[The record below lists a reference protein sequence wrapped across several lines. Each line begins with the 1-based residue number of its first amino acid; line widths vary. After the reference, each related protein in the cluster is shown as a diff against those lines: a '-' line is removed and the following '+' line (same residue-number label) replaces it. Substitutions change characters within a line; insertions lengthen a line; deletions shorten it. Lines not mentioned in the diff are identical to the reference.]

1 MNKHRDDIKM
11 PPVKSSNIM
20 QEVDQKET
28 SEEFNAAAL
37 KYHSME
43 PPGKVALRATKPM
56 DTPRDLSLAYTP
68 GVAVA
73 CEAIANDPSE
83 AARFTSRGNLV
94 GVISNGT
101 AVLGL
106 GAIGAL
112 ASKPVMEGKA
122 VLFNK
127 FAGIDVFDIEIEER
141 DPDKL
146 VEIIAGLEA
155 TFGGINL
162 EDIKAPECFEVESKL
177 KKRMNIPV
185 FHDDQHGTAVVTAA
199 AVVNGLEIVNKDIKN
214 VKIAVSG
221 AGSAAIACLDLL
233 IELGLSK
240 KNILVTDRSG
250 VIYQGRSKD
259 LAPNKASYA
268 ADTEARTLSD
278 AVKDAD
284 IFLGLSSGNVLKP
297 EMVLSMAARPLI
309 LAMANPTPEIMPE
322 EVKAIRS
329 DAVIATG
336 RSDFPNQVNNVL
348 CFPFIFRGALD
359 VNATTINEAM
369 KVACVYAIA
378 ELAKMPV
385 TEEVAA
391 IYEGETLTFGQEYI
405 LPKPFDSRLL
415 THVSIAVAKA
425 AMESGV
431 AKNPI
436 KDFSAYH
443 DKLTQL

>member
-1 MNKHRDDIKM
+1 MNNYRDNNKMNTIKA
-11 PPVKSSNIM
+11 
-20 QEVDQKET
+20 EAEEET
-28 SEEFNAAAL
+28 IEQFNTAAL
-37 KYHSME
+37 QYHSID
-43 PPGKVALRATKPM
+43 PPGKIALAATKPM
-56 DTPRDLSLAYTP
+56 LTPRDLALAYTP

-73 CEAIANDPSE
+73 CEAIANNPS
-83 AARFTSRGNLV
+83 AASRFTARSNLI

-122 VLFNK
+122 VLFK
-127 FAGIDVFDIEIEER
+127 RFAGIDVFDIEIEER

-162 EDIKAPECFEVESKL
+162 EDIKAPECFAVEREL
-177 KKRMNIPV
+177 KKRMKIPV

-199 AVVNGLEIVNKDIKN
+199 AVINGLQIVNKELKEARIT
-214 VKIAVSG
+214 VSG

-233 IELGLSK
+233 VRMGLRK
-240 KNILVTDRSG
+240 ENILVIDRQG
-250 VIYQGRSKD
+250 VIHHGRSQD
-259 LAPNKASYA
+259 LSPDKARYA
-268 ADTEARTLSD
+268 AATNARTLAD
-278 AVKDAD
+278 AIQGAD

-297 EMVLSMAARPLI
+297 EMVLSMAEGPLI

-322 EVKAIRS
+322 QVMAVRS

-359 VNATTINEAM
+359 VNASTINEEM
-369 KVACVYAIA
+369 KIASVYAIA
-378 ELAKMPV
+378 DLAKKQTPDDISS
-385 TEEVAA
+385 
-391 IYEGETLTFGQEYI
+391 IYKGENLNFGPEYI
-405 LPKPFDSRLL
+405 LPKPFDHRLL

-425 AMESGV
+425 AMDSGV
-431 AKNPI
+431 ARNPI
-436 KDFSAYH
+436 KDFAAYH
-443 DKLTQL
+443 DKLTQSIIRD

>member
-1 MNKHRDDIKM
+1 MTRI
-11 PPVKSSNIM
+11 
-20 QEVDQKET
+20 KET
-28 SEEFNAAAL
+28 DEEFNAAAL
-37 KYHSME
+37 EYHSSN
-43 PPGKVALRATKPM
+43 PPGKIALTATKPM
-56 DTPRDLSLAYTP
+56 STPRDLALAYTP
-68 GVAVA
+68 GVSLA
-73 CEAIANDPSE
+73 CEAIANDASE
-83 AARFTSRGNLV
+83 ASRFTARGNLI

-101 AVLGL
+101 AVLGM

-122 VLFNK
+122 VLFKK

-141 DPDKL
+141 DTDKL

-162 EDIKAPECFEVESKL
+162 EDIKAPECFAVESQL
-177 KKRMNIPV
+177 KKRMKIPV

-199 AVVNGLEIVNKDIKN
+199 AVVNALCILNKQLKD
-214 VKIAVSG
+214 VKVTVSG

-233 IELGLSK
+233 VSMGLSK
-240 KNILVTDRSG
+240 NNIIITDRSG
-250 VIYQGRSKD
+250 VIYQGRSQD
-259 LAPNKASYA
+259 LSPNKEKYA
-268 ADTEARTLSD
+268 AVTKARTLAD
-278 AVKDAD
+278 AVKGAD

-297 EMVLSMAARPLI
+297 EMVLDMAERPLI
-309 LAMANPTPEIMPE
+309 LAMANPTPEIMPK
-322 EVKAIRS
+322 EVKAVRS
-329 DAVIATG
+329 DAIVATG

-369 KVACVYAIA
+369 KIACVYAIA
-378 ELAKMPV
+378 ELAKKAV
-385 TEEVAA
+385 TDEVAS
-391 IYEGETLTFGQEYI
+391 IYKNENLVFGPDYI
-405 LPKPFDSRLL
+405 LPKPFDTRLL
-415 THVSIAVAKA
+415 TDVSIAVAKA

-443 DKLTQL
+443 KKLTQL

>member
-1 MNKHRDDIKM
+1 M
-11 PPVKSSNIM
+11 S
-20 QEVDQKET
+20 QKE
-28 SEEFNAAAL
+28 SIEEFNAAAL
-37 KYHSME
+37 KYHSTN
-43 PPGKVALRATKPM
+43 PPGKLSIVSTKPM
-56 DTPRDLSLAYTP
+56 TTPRDLSLAYTP

-73 CEAIANDPSE
+73 CEAIADDASNASK
-83 AARFTSRGNLV
+83 FTARGNLI

-122 VLFNK
+122 VLFKK

-141 DPDKL
+141 DPGKL

-162 EDIKAPECFEVESKL
+162 EDIKAPECFEVERKL
-177 KKRMNIPV
+177 KERMNIPV

-199 AVVNGLEIVNKDIKN
+199 AVVNGLEIVNKDIEK

-233 IELGLSK
+233 VELGLSK

-250 VIYQGRSKD
+250 VIYQGRSQD
-259 LAPNKASYA
+259 LAPNKAKYA
-268 ADTEARTLSD
+268 AETDARTLSD

-284 IFLGLSSGNVLKP
+284 IFLGLSSGNILKP
-297 EMVLSMAARPLI
+297 EMVLSMAQRPLI
-309 LAMANPTPEIMPE
+309 LAMANPIPEILPE

-329 DAVIATG
+329 DVVMATG
-336 RSDFPNQVNNVL
+336 RSDYPNQVNNVL

-359 VNATTINEAM
+359 VEATSINEAM
-369 KVACVYAIA
+369 KVASVYAIA
-378 ELAKMPV
+378 ELAKQPV
-385 TEEVAA
+385 SDEVAN
-391 IYEGETLTFGQEYI
+391 IYKDEKLTFGPEYI

-415 THVSIAVAKA
+415 THVSMAVAKA
-425 AMESGV
+425 AMETGV
-431 AKNPI
+431 AQRPI
-436 KDFSAYH
+436 KDFESYQN
-443 DKLTQL
+443 KLTQPY

>member
-1 MNKHRDDIKM
+1 MNKMTGNKNASESGELQGM
-11 PPVKSSNIM
+11 AA
-20 QEVDQKET
+20 KET

-37 KYHSME
+37 KYHSID
-43 PPGKVALRATKPM
+43 PPGKIALMATKPM
-56 DTPRDLSLAYTP
+56 ATPRDLSLAYTP
-68 GVAVA
+68 GVAAA
-73 CEAIANDPSE
+73 CEAIAKNASE
-83 AARFTSRGNLV
+83 VSRFTARGNLV

-122 VLFNK
+122 VLFK
-127 FAGIDVFDIEIEER
+127 RFAGIDVFDIEIEER

-146 VEIIAGLEA
+146 VDIIAGLEA

-162 EDIKAPECFEVESKL
+162 EDIKAPECFTVERKL

-199 AVVNGLEIVNKDIKN
+199 AIINALQVVNKELSEVR
-214 VKIAVSG
+214 VTVSG

-233 IELGLSK
+233 VGMGLRK
-240 KNILVTDRSG
+240 ENILVTDRSG
-250 VIYQGRSKD
+250 VIYNGRSQELD
-259 LAPNKASYA
+259 PNKACYA
-268 ADTEARTLSD
+268 VDTKARTLAD
-278 AVKDAD
+278 AVKGAD

-297 EMVLSMAARPLI
+297 EMVLSMAERPII
-309 LAMANPTPEIMPE
+309 LAMANPVPEIMPE
-322 EVKAIRS
+322 EVKAVRP

-336 RSDFPNQVNNVL
+336 RSDYPNQVNNVL

-359 VNATTINEAM
+359 VGATTINEEM
-369 KVACVYAIA
+369 KIASVYAIA
-378 ELAKMPV
+378 ELAKEPISD
-385 TEEVAA
+385 EVAS
-391 IYEGETLTFGQEYI
+391 IYPDETLIFGQDYI

-415 THVSIAVAKA
+415 SNVSIAVAKA

-431 AKNPI
+431 AQHPI
-436 KDFSAYH
+436 KDFAAYH
-443 DKLTQL
+443 AQLTQL